1 MTISRGLTLI
11 VGALG
16 ALAFAAPSFAADNA
30 TQVQIDHGAF
40 TPSSVRIAAG
50 GSVSWVNRDTV
61 DHRLSA
67 PDAKLDSPTLTPTD
81 SFAFTFPTTGT
92 FTVTDSTGL
101 TMTVVVGAAELVT
114 VHLKLQPKKVVF
126 GTWTKVL
133 GNLDPGSSGQKVTVQ
148 QQACGNQTWTRAKTV
163 ATRGGGSFAASVR
176 PRNNTVY
183 RVTVGSSKATVAVH
197 VTPKLVLRKLANGRY
212 KLTVNG
218 PATGSRVSIQTR
230 SGSHWKIVT
239 TVRVQGASKLLTL
252 NLKRGT
258 TVRAS
263 MSEQQA
269 GQCLDAGV
277 SNRVIA

>member
-101 TMTVVVGAAELVT
+101 TMTVVVGAAE
-114 VHLKLQPKKVVF
+114 F